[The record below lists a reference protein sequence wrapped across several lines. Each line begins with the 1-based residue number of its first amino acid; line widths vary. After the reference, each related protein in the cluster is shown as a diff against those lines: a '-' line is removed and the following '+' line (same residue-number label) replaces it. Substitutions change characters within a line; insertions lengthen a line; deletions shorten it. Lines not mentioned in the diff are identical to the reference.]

1 MDPFPQFE
9 TAQAAIFEIQGKFK
23 PLKEVLYSLI
33 DLDLAVSV
41 ETENPIYPLCGA
53 YAASPTIDIGATVS
67 NQACMLPGGLLEC
80 YNDLSQP

>member
-41 ETENPIYPLCGA
+41 ESGNPIYPLCGA
-53 YAASPTIDIGATVS
+53 YAASPTIDIWGYS
-67 NQACMLPGGLLEC
+67 KQ
-80 YNDLSQP
+80 LSMYVI